1 MGKSILT
8 KSVCDNLLMAALES
22 SGFIGLTHQYV
33 YGVPRGG
40 IPVAYMAQQIMK
52 DSHWQVTFD
61 PNIATLIVD
70 DIVDSGRTKARYL
83 KKFPTCKFLS
93 LIDKEK
99 DGLNNPNSN
108 NWYIFPWEH
117 DSIKGLENSSLDIPI
132 RLLQYIG
139 EDVNRGG
146 LLETPQRFL
155 RAWDEWSS
163 GYGVNPKE
171 ILKTFEDGAE
181 SYDEMVVISKIPFYS
196 HCEHHMAPFFGEVTI
211 GYIPDKKIVGLSKFS
226 RIVDIFAKRLQ
237 VQERMTTQIAKAI
250 FDNLDPVG
258 VGVFV
263 EARHL
268 CMESRGISK
277 SCGPTKT
284 QALLGNFLNESSV
297 KEEFLSLCK
306 G

>member
-1 MGKSILT
+1 MSKLILT
-8 KSVCDNLLMAALES
+8 KSVCDNLLMSALES
-22 SGFIGLTHQYV
+22 SGFIGLTHQHV
-33 YGVPRGG
+33 YGIPRGG

-52 DSHWQVTFD
+52 DNHWEVTFD
-61 PNIATLIVD
+61 PNMATLIVD

-93 LIDKEK
+93 LIDKTE
-99 DGLNNPNSN
+99 DGLNKPDSDD
-108 NWYIFPWEH
+108 WYIFPWEH
-117 DSIKGLENSSLDIPI
+117 DPIEGSESSSLDIPI

-163 GYGVNPKE
+163 GYGIDPE
-171 ILKTFEDGAE
+171 QILKTFEDGAE
-181 SYDEMVVISKIPFYS
+181 TYDEMVVVPGIPFYS
-196 HCEHHMAPFFGEVTI
+196 HCEHHLAPFFGSVTI
-211 GYIPDKKIVGLSKFS
+211 GYIPNKKIVGLSKFS
-226 RIVDIFAKRLQ
+226 RLVDVFSKRLQ
-237 VQERMTTQIAKAI
+237 VQERMTTQIASTLNNALNPI
-250 FDNLDPVG
+250 G

-277 SCGPTKT
+277 SCHPTKT
-284 QALLGNFLNESSV
+284 QALFGKFRNDEKVRN
-297 KEEFLSLCK
+297 EFLSLCK
-306 G
+306 K